1 MYVERQ
7 IELVVGAR
15 NDDILVFFVLE
26 HIGGTYCPAYV
37 AVAKCLRILFESSL
51 SISTGDFS
59 AHVPVPESALHTAE
73 GCEPQ
78 AFDGIYFHAGAA
90 DRVVDAVGAYFLYG
104 GPVIVIDYGT
114 ATTYDLVS
122 EDGAFV
128 AGVTAPGIRI
138 SAKALWSN
146 AAKLPEIEIVKPES
160 ILAKTTITSMQAGL
174 VYGTIGQAEYI
185 IEQFKKQSG
194 YSGIKVV
201 ATGGLGRIIS
211 EGTDKIDIYN
221 SELTLQG
228 MRLIFERTKG
238 SEE

>member
-90 DRVVDAVGAYFLYG
+90 DRVVDAERALF
-104 GPVIVIDYGT
+104 
-114 ATTYDLVS
+114 VS
-122 EDGAFV
+122 
-128 AGVTAPGIRI
+128 
-138 SAKALWSN
+138 
-146 AAKLPEIEIVKPES
+146 
-160 ILAKTTITSMQAGL
+160 
-174 VYGTIGQAEYI
+174 AEY
-185 IEQFKKQSG
+185 ETAAELLVEVAEGEFAVAVFAFYEYVCKAPALECFFKSG
-194 YSGIKVV
+194 EGVLEVFDACATVDIFTEYAGIGVEVAENFVGVV
-201 ATGGLGRIIS
+201 LGADVVVVFGKKDIGLYISMYRHFVGDAVACVLCGRR
-211 EGTDKIDIYN
+211 
-221 SELTLQG
+221 Q
-228 MRLIFERTKG
+228 
-238 SEE
+238 